1 MTIPIKNHNINL
13 WETFMPNYIQKINF
27 ITRLFLTIS
36 KEIANFSFWVIK
48 ACRCLFEE
56 TLMFICWRKIN
67 AILLRFLW
75 DIPKILQTCYF
86 GYFRHAWLCT
96 PIEYYQLVENFH
108 VYLQP
113 KNQLHPPSFSGDI
126 AKILQT
132 SYFRYFELAWLHRL
146 KMIVST
152 GRKINFIIH
161 FFLQILHFKKSYK
174 LIRQQHFGPYLQNEK
189 FCHVEIS
196 MTILVFILDYFQRK
210 LMRKFFKS
218 SIKP

>member
-27 ITRLFLTIS
+27 ITRLFLTIC

-75 DIPKILQTCYF
+75 DIPKISQTCYL

-96 PIEYYQLVENFH
+96 PIEILSTRRK
-108 VYLQP
+108 LSCLSAAKKSTSSP
-113 KNQLHPPSFSGDI
+113 KFFWRYCKDI
-126 AKILQT
+126 QT

>member
-1 MTIPIKNHNINL
+1 MYTHRIL
-13 WETFMPNYIQKINF
+13 S
-27 ITRLFLTIS
+27 TRRKLSCLSAAKKSTSSPKF
-36 KEIANFSFWVIK
+36 FWRYCK
-48 ACRCLFEE
+48 
-56 TLMFICWRKIN
+56 
-67 AILLRFLW
+67 
-75 DIPKILQTCYF
+75 DI
-86 GYFRHAWLCT
+86 
-96 PIEYYQLVENFH
+96 
-108 VYLQP
+108 
-113 KNQLHPPSFSGDI
+113 
-126 AKILQT
+126 QT